1 MNRHDR
7 RAAEA
12 KSRPAEDPR
21 LVGME
26 VRFGGRTLEVRVFVN
41 TDEEDWVVAQRVRE
55 AARGP
60 KQAMAVIT
68 VADVPVERAVP
79 LWDAAMKASRESV
92 EREIKA

>member
-12 KSRPAEDPR
+12 TSKPAEDPR

-26 VRFGGRTLEVRVFVN
+26 VRHGGRTLEVRVFVN
-41 TDEEDWVVAQRVRE
+41 TDEDDWVVAERVRQ

-79 LWDAAMKASRESV
+79 LWEAAMKASRESV